1 LTAKATTPRL
11 PSTQAAKHRIADIA
25 ALAGVGVATVDRVL
39 NERGNV
45 SEKTAR
51 KVLDVARSLRLKR
64 VLPSSHH
71 RMLRIDVLLG
81 RPDLPLIGRIGAEFA
96 RLAERIDRSVVI
108 QRSILKSDAPQVY
121 AQHIASTKCDAVVM
135 YASDHPLIRQAIAD
149 AKARGVETITI
160 FSDLPASQRLA
171 YCGTDPVTAG
181 RTAGLF
187 MARMMKKP
195 GPVIA
200 LCGDLVVHG
209 HAGRVQGLRDA
220 LREYAPR
227 CGEVQVL
234 QGDDDST
241 KSERLLLKAFRAKP
255 DLAGFYNAGA
265 ANPACG
271 VALTAGVLKGKPVFI
286 GHELTH
292 ETRPMLQSGVMALA
306 IDQYP
311 EHQARFAVDVLLHHF
326 GFSDAGAMATPYRS
340 NISFQL
346 YSREN
351 IAAPG
356 GSLGT

>member
-1 LTAKATTPRL
+1 MSAKPVSPRL
-11 PSTQAAKHRIADIA
+11 PSTKASRHRIADIA

-51 KVLDVARSLRLKR
+51 KVLEVARTLRLKR
-64 VLPSSHH
+64 ILPSSHH
-71 RMLRIDVLLG
+71 RMLRIEVLLG

-96 RLAERIDRSVVI
+96 RLAERIDRSVII
-108 QRSILKSDAPQVY
+108 QRTILKSDAPQVY
-121 AQHIASTKCDAVVM
+121 AQQIVATKCDAVVM
-135 YASDHPLIRQAIAD
+135 YASDHPLIHQAIAE
-149 AKARGVETITI
+149 ARARGVETITI

-171 YCGTDPVTAG
+171 YCGVDPVIAG

-220 LREYAPR
+220 LKEYAPR

-234 QGDDDST
+234 QGDDDSA
-241 KSERLLLKAFRAKP
+241 KSERLLMKAFRAKP
-255 DLAGFYNAGA
+255 DVAGLYNAGA
-265 ANPACG
+265 ANPACNA
-271 VALTAGVLKGKPVFI
+271 ALTAGILKSLPVFI

-292 ETRPMLQSGVMALA
+292 ETRPMLRSGLMALA

-326 GFSDAGAMATPYRS
+326 GFSDAGAMMTPYRS

-351 IAAPG
+351 ISGTDQLPG
-356 GSLGT
+356 S

>member
-1 LTAKATTPRL
+1 M
-11 PSTQAAKHRIADIA
+11 
-25 ALAGVGVATVDRVL
+25 ATVDRVL

-64 VLPSSHH
+64 ILPSSHH
-71 RMLRIDVLLG
+71 RMLRIEVLLG

-96 RLAERIDRSVVI
+96 RLAERIDRSVII

-121 AQHIASTKCDAVVM
+121 ARHISSTKCDAVIM
-135 YASDHPLIRQAIAD
+135 YASDHLLIRQAIAE

-171 YCGTDPVTAG
+171 YCGMDPVTAG
-181 RTAGLF
+181 RTAGYF
-187 MARMMKKP
+187 MARMMRKS

-209 HAGRVQGLRDA
+209 HAGRVQGLCEA

-241 KSERLLLKAFRAKP
+241 KSEQLLLKAFRARP
-255 DLAGFYNAGA
+255 DLAGLYNAGA

-271 VALTAGVLKGKPVFI
+271 VALTAGLLKERPIFI

-292 ETRPMLQSGVMALA
+292 ETRPMLRSGLMALA

-326 GFSDAGAMATPYRS
+326 GFSDAGALTTPYRS
-340 NISFQL
+340 SISFQL

-351 IAAPG
+351 ISGPEGAPG
-356 GSLGT
+356 S